1 MVQAAALA
9 QFGAGLASEIAQTVA
24 LNALQTVA
32 LEDMPASVVEN
43 GKMITSG
50 PSPKSLDPY

>member
-43 GKMITSG
+43 RKMIING
-50 PSPKSLDPY
+50 PWPKSLDPY